1 MNENYKMPFVS
12 SSDTML
18 LSDNGSRF
26 SILIR
31 QAKPVL
37 SKKSVINPCDEGK
50 LSKAFCEK
58 HKNHVDPP
66 GQNEGIVLS
75 SIYVQRNDRILF
87 QKRE

>member
-1 MNENYKMPFVS
+1 MNENYKRPFVS

-18 LSDNGSRF
+18 LSDSGSRF

-31 QAKPVL
+31 RAKPVL

-75 SIYVQRNDRILF
+75 SIYVQRGR
-87 QKRE
+87 

>member
-1 MNENYKMPFVS
+1 MKIIKGLLFEVQ
-12 SSDTML
+12 TTAML
-18 LSDNGSRF
+18 LSDSGSRF

-66 GQNEGIVLS
+66 GPNFVYELFFFNRQLLS
-75 SIYVQRNDRILF
+75 ICRLAI
-87 QKRE
+87 

>member
-1 MNENYKMPFVS
+1 MNENYKRPFVS

-18 LSDNGSRF
+18 LSDSGSRI

-31 QAKPVL
+31 QAKPML

-75 SIYVQRNDRILF
+75 SIYVQRGR
-87 QKRE
+87 

>member
-1 MNENYKMPFVS
+1 MKIIKGLLFQVQ
-12 SSDTML
+12 TTAML
-18 LSDNGSRF
+18 LSDSGSRF

-66 GQNEGIVLS
+66 GQNEGTVLS
-75 SIYVQRNDRILF
+75 SIYLQRGR
-87 QKRE
+87 

>member
-1 MNENYKMPFVS
+1 MNENYKRPFVS

-18 LSDNGSRF
+18 LSDSGFRF

-75 SIYVQRNDRILF
+75 SIYVQRGR
-87 QKRE
+87 

>member
-1 MNENYKMPFVS
+1 MNENYKRPFVS

-18 LSDNGSRF
+18 LSDSGSRM

-75 SIYVQRNDRILF
+75 SIYVQRGR
-87 QKRE
+87 

>member
-1 MNENYKMPFVS
+1 MNENYKRPFVS

-18 LSDNGSRF
+18 LSDSGSRF
-26 SILIR
+26 SILIK

-75 SIYVQRNDRILF
+75 SIYVQRGR
-87 QKRE
+87 

>member
-1 MNENYKMPFVS
+1 MNENHKRPFVS

-18 LSDNGSRF
+18 LSDSGSRI

-75 SIYVQRNDRILF
+75 SIYVQRGR
-87 QKRE
+87 

>member
-1 MNENYKMPFVS
+1 MNENYKRPFVS

-18 LSDNGSRF
+18 LSDSGSRF

-37 SKKSVINPCDEGK
+37 SKKSVINLCDEGK

-75 SIYVQRNDRILF
+75 SIYVQRGR
-87 QKRE
+87 

>member
-1 MNENYKMPFVS
+1 MNKNYKRPFVS

-18 LSDNGSRF
+18 LSDSGSRF

-66 GQNEGIVLS
+66 GENEGIVLS
-75 SIYVQRNDRILF
+75 SIYVQRGR
-87 QKRE
+87 

>member
-1 MNENYKMPFVS
+1 MNENYKRPFVS

-18 LSDNGSRF
+18 LSDSGSRI

-75 SIYVQRNDRILF
+75 SIYVQRGR
-87 QKRE
+87 

>member
-1 MNENYKMPFVS
+1 MNENYKRPFVS

-18 LSDNGSRF
+18 LSDSGSRF

-50 LSKAFCEK
+50 LSKAFCAK

-75 SIYVQRNDRILF
+75 SIYVQRGR
-87 QKRE
+87 

>member
-1 MNENYKMPFVS
+1 MNENYKRPFVS

-18 LSDNGSRF
+18 LSDSGSRF

-37 SKKSVINPCDEGK
+37 SKKTVINPCDEGK

-75 SIYVQRNDRILF
+75 SIYVQRGR
-87 QKRE
+87 

>member
-75 SIYVQRNDRILF
+75 SIYVQRGR
-87 QKRE
+87 

>member
-1 MNENYKMPFVS
+1 MNENYKRPFVS

-18 LSDNGSRF
+18 LSDSGFRF

-66 GQNEGIVLS
+66 GHNEGIVLS
-75 SIYVQRNDRILF
+75 SIYVQRGR
-87 QKRE
+87 

>member
-1 MNENYKMPFVS
+1 MNENYKRPFVS

-18 LSDNGSRF
+18 LSDSGSRF

-58 HKNHVDPP
+58 HKNHVDPL

-75 SIYVQRNDRILF
+75 SIYVQRGR
-87 QKRE
+87 

>member
-1 MNENYKMPFVS
+1 
-12 SSDTML
+12 ML
-18 LSDNGSRF
+18 LSDSGSRF

-66 GQNEGIVLS
+66 GENEGIVLS
-75 SIYVQRNDRILF
+75 SIYVQRGR
-87 QKRE
+87 

>member
-1 MNENYKMPFVS
+1 MNENYKRPFVS

-18 LSDNGSRF
+18 LSESGSRF

-75 SIYVQRNDRILF
+75 SIYVQRGR
-87 QKRE
+87 

>member
-1 MNENYKMPFVS
+1 MNENYKRPFVS

-18 LSDNGSRF
+18 LSDSGSRF

-50 LSKAFCEK
+50 LSKAFREK

-75 SIYVQRNDRILF
+75 SIYVQRGR
-87 QKRE
+87 